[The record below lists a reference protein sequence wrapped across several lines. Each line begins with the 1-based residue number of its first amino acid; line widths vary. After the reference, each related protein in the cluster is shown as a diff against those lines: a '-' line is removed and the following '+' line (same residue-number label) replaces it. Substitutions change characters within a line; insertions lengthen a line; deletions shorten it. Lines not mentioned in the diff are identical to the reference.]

1 MVIKQKQPSMG
12 EAEAG
17 LIGKGVLKICNKFT
31 GENPNRSAIS
41 IKLLCNFIE
50 IALRH
55 RRYPVNLQHFSEHL
69 FIGKPVEGYF

>member
-1 MVIKQKQPSMG
+1 MG

-41 IKLLCNFIE
+41 IKLLCNKV
-50 IALRH
+50 ALQL
-55 RRYPVNLQHFSEHL
+55 Y
-69 FIGKPVEGYF
+69 